1 VLDRFLKEPH
11 NLEEGM
17 SVLVQEK
24 PAVTEQRRIV
34 NDFNINVATANG
46 SGSQTSNSLLIRSLF
61 KMGIPVTGKNLFP
74 SNIQGLPTWYNI
86 RLSKDGYLAR
96 REAVEVMICMN
107 APTVAEDMA
116 SVAPNGIILYDDA
129 LPIAAKRADVQYYAM
144 PVKNLVKAAD
154 LPFALKDYVANMVY
168 VGVAAY
174 LLEIEMDEIRAAV
187 EWNFKGKPKPIA
199 MNWNMIEA
207 AYNWAV
213 ENLANEQP
221 YRVARL
227 SGFNEGKVL
236 IDGNTAA
243 GIGALYGG
251 VTFVSWYPITPSSS
265 LADAIT
271 AYAPDLRKDPE
282 TGKATYAIIQA
293 EDELAAIGMVLGAG
307 WSGARSMT
315 ATSGPGISL
324 MSEFGGMSYF
334 AEIPAVIWD
343 IQRMGPSTGL
353 PTRTSQGDVLAAYYL
368 GHGDTKHVV
377 LFPSTPKE
385 CFEMAGTAF
394 DLAERLQTLV
404 FVLSDLDLGMNLW
417 ISDEF
422 DYPDAPFDR
431 GKVLTAADL
440 RDRGGKWGRYVDE
453 DGDGI
458 TYRTLPGTDHPLAAY
473 FTRGTGHNEYAG
485 YSERSEDWEKN
496 LFRLARKFETART
509 LVPKPVIDDV
519 EEARIAIISMGSNDP
534 AIQEARDRMRKA
546 GVETSYLRLRALP
559 ISQTVRDYIASY
571 DEVYVIEN
579 NFDGQLHKILLTE
592 TPEYATRL
600 VSIAKCDGM
609 PLSARFITESILKKQ
624 GK

>member
-1 VLDRFLKEPH
+1 
-11 NLEEGM
+11 M

-107 APTVAEDMA
+107 GATVAEDMA
-116 SVAPNGIILYDDA
+116 SVAPNGIILYDDS

-154 LPFALKDYVANMVY
+154 LPFALRDYVANMVY

-199 MNWNMIEA
+199 MNWSMVEA
-207 AYNWAV
+207 AYTWAV

-221 YRVARL
+221 YRVARM

-243 GIGALYGG
+243 GLGALYGG
-251 VTFVSWYPITPSSS
+251 VTFVAWYPITPSSS
-265 LADAIT
+265 LADAINT
-271 AYAPDLRKDPE
+271 YAPDLRKDPE
-282 TGKATYAIIQA
+282 TGKATYAVIQA
-293 EDELAAIGMVLGAG
+293 EDELAAIGMVIGAG
-307 WSGARSMT
+307 WAGARAMT

-324 MSEFGGMSYF
+324 MAEFGGMSYF
-334 AEIPAVIWD
+334 AEVPSVIWD

-353 PTRTSQGDVLAAYYL
+353 PTRTSQGDLLAAYYL
-368 GHGDTKHVV
+368 GHGDTRHVV
-377 LFPSTPKE
+377 LFPATPKE

-417 ISDEF
+417 ITDEF
-422 DYPDAPFDR
+422 EYPEAPLDR
-431 GKVLTAADL
+431 GKVLTAEDL
-440 RDRGGKWGRYVDE
+440 RARGGKWGRYLDE

-458 TYRTLPGTDHPLAAY
+458 TYRTLPGTEHPLAAY

-485 YSERSEDWEKN
+485 YSERAEDWEKN
-496 LFRLARKFETART
+496 LIRLARKFDTART
-509 LVPKPVIDDV
+509 LAPKPVIDEI
-519 EEARIAIISMGSNDP
+519 EEARVALISMGSNDT
-534 AIQEARDRMRKA
+534 AVQEARDRLRKA

-571 DEVYVIEN
+571 DEIYVIEN

-624 GK
+624 GR

>member
-1 VLDRFLKEPH
+1 
-11 NLEEGM
+11 
-17 SVLVQEK
+17 
-24 PAVTEQRRIV
+24 
-34 NDFNINVATANG
+34 
-46 SGSQTSNSLLIRSLF
+46 
-61 KMGIPVTGKNLFP
+61 MGIPVTGKNLFP

>member
-1 VLDRFLKEPH
+1 
-11 NLEEGM
+11 LEEGM

-24 PAVTEQRRIV
+24 SAVTEQRRIV

-46 SGSQTSNSLLIRSLF
+46 SGSQTSNILLIRSLF

-174 LLEIEMDEIRAAV
+174 LLEIEMDEVRAAI

-199 MNWNMIEA
+199 MNWNMIES

-221 YRVARL
+221 YRVARM

-236 IDGNTAA
+236 IDGNTAG

-417 ISDEF
+417 ISEEF

-431 GKVLTAADL
+431 GKVLTAEDL

-600 VSIAKCDGM
+600 ISIAKCDGM

>member
-1 VLDRFLKEPH
+1 
-11 NLEEGM
+11 M

-24 PAVTEQRRIV
+24 SAVTEQRRIV

-46 SGSQTSNSLLIRSLF
+46 SGSQTSNILLIRSLF

-174 LLEIEMDEIRAAV
+174 LLEIEMDEVRAAI

-199 MNWNMIEA
+199 MNWNMIES

-221 YRVARL
+221 YRVARM

-236 IDGNTAA
+236 IDGNTAG

-417 ISDEF
+417 ISEEF

-431 GKVLTAADL
+431 GKVLTAEDL

>member
-1 VLDRFLKEPH
+1 
-11 NLEEGM
+11 M

-24 PAVTEQRRIV
+24 SAVTEQRRIV

-46 SGSQTSNSLLIRSLF
+46 SGSQTSNILLIRSLF

-174 LLEIEMDEIRAAV
+174 LLEIEMDEVRAAI

-199 MNWNMIEA
+199 MNWNMIES

-221 YRVARL
+221 YRVARM

-236 IDGNTAA
+236 IDGNTAG

-417 ISDEF
+417 ISEEF

-431 GKVLTAADL
+431 GKVLTAEDL

-571 DEVYVIEN
+571 DVVYVIEN

-600 VSIAKCDGM
+600 ISIAKCDGM

>member
-1 VLDRFLKEPH
+1 
-11 NLEEGM
+11 LEEGM

>member
-1 VLDRFLKEPH
+1 
-11 NLEEGM
+11 M

-24 PAVTEQRRIV
+24 PTVTEQRRIV

-107 APTVAEDMA
+107 GATVAEDMA
-116 SVAPNGIILYDDA
+116 SVAPNGIILYDDS
-129 LPIAAKRADVQYYAM
+129 LPIAAKRADVKYYPM

-168 VGVAAY
+168 VGIAAY
-174 LLEIEMDEIRAAV
+174 LLGIEMDEVRAAV

-199 MNWNMIEA
+199 MNWNMVEA
-207 AYNWAV
+207 AYTWAV
-213 ENLANEQP
+213 ENLTNDQP
-221 YRVARL
+221 YRVARM

-243 GIGALYGG
+243 GLGALYGG
-251 VTFVSWYPITPSSS
+251 VTFVAWYPITPSSS
-265 LADAIT
+265 LADAINT
-271 AYAPDLRKDPE
+271 YAPDLRKDPE
-282 TGKATYAIIQA
+282 TGKATYAVVQA

-307 WSGARSMT
+307 WAGARAMT

-324 MSEFGGMSYF
+324 MSEFAGMAYF
-334 AEIPAVIWD
+334 AEVPSVIWD

-353 PTRTSQGDVLAAYYL
+353 PTRTSQGDLLAAYYL
-368 GHGDTKHVV
+368 GHGDTHHVV
-377 LFPSTPKE
+377 LFPATPKE

-417 ISDEF
+417 ITDEF
-422 DYPDAPFDR
+422 EYPDAPLDR
-431 GKVLTAADL
+431 GKVLTAEDL
-440 RDRGGKWGRYVDE
+440 RARGGKWGRYLDE

-458 TYRTLPGTDHPLAAY
+458 TYRTLPGTEHPLAAY

-485 YSERSEDWEKN
+485 YSERAEDWEKN
-496 LFRLARKFETART
+496 LIRLARKFETART
-509 LVPKPVIDDV
+509 LVPKPVIDEI
-519 EEARIAIISMGSNDP
+519 EEARIAIISLGSNDT
-534 AIQEARDRMRKA
+534 AVQEARDRLRKA
-546 GVETSYLRLRALP
+546 GIETSYLRLRALP
-559 ISQTVRDYIASY
+559 ISQTVCDYIASY
-571 DEVYVIEN
+571 DVVYVIEN